1 MAGSIT
7 NAVVAH
13 AQYPDGTDLEDVMT
27 SCNTKTEAVDASKL
41 QVSITSSSGSND
53 VKIGETIANYSIV
66 VTNNCNVTLSN
77 ITVSDTLSKTD
88 GRISTFKIAE
98 LEPGHTSEIFTTLP
112 YIVSA
117 TDIPQGSDK
126 IINTAKAEGEY
137 TKSTS
142 DDPKVVSDPAQ
153 A

>member
-13 AQYPDGTDLEDVMT
+13 AQYPDGTDLEVMT
-27 SCNTKTEAVDASKL
+27 SCNTKTEAVVASKL

-53 VKIGETIANYSIV
+53 VKIGDTIANYSIV

-88 GRISTFKIAE
+88 GRISTFEISE
-98 LEPGHTSEIFTTLP
+98 LEPGVTS
-112 YIVSA
+112 
-117 TDIPQGSDK
+117 
-126 IINTAKAEGEY
+126 
-137 TKSTS
+137 
-142 DDPKVVSDPAQ
+142 
-153 A
+153 